1 MNKNDIIAVAASDY
15 NEQAFAVCKN
25 EGFVVFVK
33 DMMIGEVAEINI
45 EKVSER
51 HAYGR
56 IHKLVDPSKD
66 RVVPRCPL
74 ASKCG
79 GCQIQHMS
87 YEAQLDFKKKHVTS
101 LFKRNLN
108 LDIDPVIHGMD
119 DPWFYRN
126 KTQVPFDVTKRTI
139 DYGFYRSHTHDIL
152 PFTTCYIQS
161 DESNSILLDIKRFYD
176 ASAIKPNAL
185 RTVLIKKAFSTGELM
200 VVFVSRKD
208 SLPNQKQ
215 LLEELTRDHPMIKS
229 FVINVNTREDNVV
242 LGDTYIPLTKQTVIT
257 DTLGGLK
264 FEISAAS
271 FFQVNPIQAA
281 VLYESALSVAKV
293 GPKDT
298 VLDLY
303 CGIGTIALLAASKA
317 KKVIG
322 VEIVKDAIEDAS
334 RNAALNGISNVEWI
348 QADAGKAVE
357 TLIENKTKID
367 VLVVDPP
374 RKGLDETTRKAILTL
389 KAPKVVYVSCDPGT
403 LVRDLKIL
411 SELYSIEKIELTDM
425 FPQTVHV
432 ESAVLLTIK

>member
-15 NEQAFAVCKN
+15 NEQAYAVCKS

-33 DMMIGEVAEINI
+33 DLMIGEVAEINI

-56 IHKLVDPSKD
+56 IQKLIDPSAH
-66 RVVPRCPL
+66 RVTPRCPL

-79 GCQIQHMS
+79 GCQIQHMDPQ
-87 YEAQLDFKKKHVTS
+87 AQLDFKKNHVIS

-108 LDIDPVIHGMD
+108 KDIDPVIHGMQ

-161 DESNSILLDIKRFYD
+161 DESNAILLDIKRFYD
-176 ASAIKPNAL
+176 ASAIKPSGL
-185 RTVLIKKAFSTGELM
+185 RTVLIKKAFSSGELM
-200 VVFVSRKD
+200 VVFVSRKET
-208 SLPNQKQ
+208 LPNQKQ
-215 LLEELTRDHPMIKS
+215 LLEELTASHPQIKS
-229 FVINVNTREDNVV
+229 FVLNLNTREDNVV
-242 LGDTYIPLTKQTVIT
+242 LGDKYIPLTTQSVIT

-271 FFQVNPIQAA
+271 FYQVNPVQAA
-281 VLYESALSVAKV
+281 ILYESALRLAKV
-293 GPKDT
+293 SKKDT

-322 VEIVKDAIEDAS
+322 VEIVKDAIEDAA
-334 RNAALNGISNVEWI
+334 RNAALNAITNVEWLH
-348 QADAGKAVE
+348 ADAGKAVE
-357 TLIENKTKID
+357 TLIENKTKIEI
-367 VLVVDPP
+367 VVVDPP
-374 RKGLDETTRKAILTL
+374 RKGLDETTRNAILTL

-411 SELYSIEKIELTDM
+411 SEHYTIENIELTDM
-425 FPQTVHV
+425 FPQTIHV
-432 ESAVLLTIK
+432 ESVVLLTRI

>member
-1 MNKNDIIAVAASDY
+1 
-15 NEQAFAVCKN
+15 
-25 EGFVVFVK
+25 
-33 DMMIGEVAEINI
+33 
-45 EKVSER
+45 
-51 HAYGR
+51 
-56 IHKLVDPSKD
+56 
-66 RVVPRCPL
+66 
-74 ASKCG
+74 
-79 GCQIQHMS
+79 
-87 YEAQLDFKKKHVTS
+87 
-101 LFKRNLN
+101 
-108 LDIDPVIHGMD
+108 
-119 DPWFYRN
+119 
-126 KTQVPFDVTKRTI
+126 
-139 DYGFYRSHTHDIL
+139 
-152 PFTTCYIQS
+152 
-161 DESNSILLDIKRFYD
+161 
-176 ASAIKPNAL
+176 
-185 RTVLIKKAFSTGELM
+185 M

-215 LLEELTRDHPMIKS
+215 LLEELTRDHPQIKS

-281 VLYESALSVAKV
+281 VLYESALSLAKV

-322 VEIVKDAIEDAS
+322 VEIVKDAIEDAK
-334 RNAALNGISNVEWI
+334 RNATLNNITNVEWI

-357 TLIENKTKID
+357 SLIENKTKID

-374 RKGLDETTRKAILTL
+374 RKGLDETTRQAILTL

-411 SELYSIEKIELTDM
+411 SEHYSIEKIELTDM

-432 ESAVLLTIK
+432 ETVVLLELKKTKKD